1 MRRALVLCA
10 FAIAPMALAG
20 CKHASRLEGRWRGD
34 HAEGVAPELQ
44 KAADDF
50 AKKMEIIFQGER
62 LTVVVGREKQ
72 SGTFQVDND
81 DSTSVIL
88 HTDRDGPQDRQQF
101 TLTGEKMMR
110 WSVLEGKAI
119 VFVKQ

>member
-1 MRRALVLCA
+1 MLAVAPLAL
-10 FAIAPMALAG
+10 MG
-20 CKHASRLEGRWRGD
+20 CKHTSRLEGRWRGD

-50 AKKMEIIFQGER
+50 AKKMEIVFQGER
-62 LTVVVGREKQ
+62 LTVVVGRDKQ
-72 SGTFQVDND
+72 SGTFHVDNA

-101 TLTGEKMMR
+101 TLTGEKTMR

-119 VFVKQ
+119 AFVKQ

>member
-1 MRRALVLCA
+1 MSRSLLLFAVFALTS
-10 FAIAPMALAG
+10 
-20 CKHASRLEGRWRGD
+20 CKHTSRLEGRWRGD

-50 AKKMEIIFQGER
+50 AKHLDIVFQGER
-62 LTVVVGREKQ
+62 VTVISGGSSQ
-72 SGTFQVDND
+72 SGLFHIDNE

-88 HTDRDGPQDRQQF
+88 HTDRDGLNDRQQF
-101 TLTGEKMMR
+101 TLTGEKTMR

-119 VFVKQ
+119 SFVKQ